1 MSEGLRVLLLA
12 AVMLAAGI
20 ALAAWPLL
28 GDLAVSQGDSGVSV
42 AK

>member
-1 MSEGLRVLLLA
+1 MSEGLRVLLIA
-12 AVMLAAGI
+12 AVMWAAGL
-20 ALAAWPLL
+20 AVAAWPLL